1 MTYDLIIRNGTIVDG
16 LGGEPYIGDV
26 AVKDGVI
33 QAVGAVNGAAAAR
46 EIDATGLLV
55 TPGFV
60 DLHTH
65 YDGQSIW
72 SERLTP
78 SSAHGVTTVVMGNCG
93 VGFAPCRQSDHDVL
107 VDVMAGVEDIP
118 GVVMT
123 DGLPW
128 TWETF
133 PEYMDALESGKRDI
147 DVAAYLPHSPLRVY
161 VMGQR
166 GADREPAT
174 PDDLARMR
182 ELAKE
187 AIEVGALGFASSRLT
202 IHKTESGSPIP
213 SYEAAREEIE
223 EIARGVV
230 DGGGGL
236 LQFVPD
242 IPAGGYQP
250 VLQTVF
256 DVAEDVGLPV
266 TFTLVVA
273 NSGDPSWPDAITM
286 IEKAN
291 SAADGGEIRVT
302 AQLLPRPI
310 GLIIGLQ
317 LSANPFVLYPSYRE
331 IAHLPLAERVAEM
344 RKPEV
349 RARILAD
356 KPGQGH
362 PILYVAQMWDWI
374 FPLGDTPDY
383 EPDPS
388 TSIGARARARGVDPM
403 EEAYDRLL
411 DDEGR
416 AMLLVA
422 TSNLQNNSLDTV
434 GELLHR
440 EDVVLGLGDGGAHY
454 GMICDASYSTYFLTH
469 WARDRKAGRFTV
481 AEAVRELTSVPARVA
496 GLADRGRIGVGYK
509 ADLNVIDH
517 AALRLHKPIISYD
530 LPAGGRRLDQ
540 TAEGYVAT
548 IVAGEVIAENGVP
561 TDARPGK
568 LVRGRQLDPAASR

>member
-1 MTYDLIIRNGTIVDG
+1 MTYDLIIRNGTIIDG
-16 LGGEPYIGDV
+16 LGGEPYVGDIGV
-26 AVKDGVI
+26 RDGVI
-33 QAVGAVNGAAAAR
+33 TAVGHVNGDTADARDRRHRAA
-46 EIDATGLLV
+46 GH
-55 TPGFV
+55 PGFV

-65 YDGQSIW
+65 YDGQAIW
-72 SERLTP
+72 SERMTP

-93 VGFAPCRQSDHDVL
+93 VGFAPCRKEDHDVL

-133 PEYMDALESGKRDI
+133 PEYMDALDAGKRDI

-161 VMGQR
+161 VMGRR
-166 GADREPAT
+166 GVDREPAT
-174 PDDLARMR
+174 AEDLAKMR

-187 AIEVGALGFASSRLT
+187 AVEIGALGFASSRLT

-242 IPAGGYQP
+242 IPSGGYEH

-256 DVAEDVGLPV
+256 DVAEDVGLPL
-266 TFTLVVA
+266 TFTLIVGNA
-273 NSGDPSWPDAITM
+273 GDPTWPDAITM

-291 SAADGGEIRVT
+291 AAGGDIT

-356 KPGQGH
+356 KPGVG
-362 PILYVAQMWDWI
+362 P
-374 FPLGDTPDY
+374 
-383 EPDPS
+383 PDPYRDADV
-388 TSIGARARARGVDPM
+388 G
-403 EEAYDRLL
+403 L
-411 DDEGR
+411 D
-416 AMLLVA
+416 
-422 TSNLQNNSLDTV
+422 
-434 GELLHR
+434 
-440 EDVVLGLGDGGAHY
+440 
-454 GMICDASYSTYFLTH
+454 FP
-469 WARDRKAGRFTV
+469 
-481 AEAVRELTSVPARVA
+481 AE
-496 GLADRGRIGVGYK
+496 
-509 ADLNVIDH
+509 
-517 AALRLHKPIISYD
+517 
-530 LPAGGRRLDQ
+530 
-540 TAEGYVAT
+540 
-548 IVAGEVIAENGVP
+548 
-561 TDARPGK
+561 
-568 LVRGRQLDPAASR
+568 